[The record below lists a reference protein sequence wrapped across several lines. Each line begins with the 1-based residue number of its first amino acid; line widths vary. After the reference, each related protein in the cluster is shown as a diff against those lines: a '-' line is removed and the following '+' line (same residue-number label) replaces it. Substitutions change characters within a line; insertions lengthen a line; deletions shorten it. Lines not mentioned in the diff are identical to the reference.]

1 MAIQLWIAAGTAVER
16 PSEHG
21 CAHLLEHMLFK
32 PFAAGGPAG
41 DLALLIEGLG
51 GDANA
56 FTSHDETVLYA
67 TVPAENWAQAVDG
80 ILWAGLRPRIEREE
94 LAREIEVVVEEIK
107 QYDDDPGARAAE
119 ALLARVH
126 SEHAYARPVLGR
138 VGEVRAHSLRR
149 LRAFHRRAYAG
160 SRLTLVVAGPVDPK
174 DVLARAKPLLGAARE
189 ASRLTV
195 GAAAKSAK
203 IRATVRRADVSE
215 CHLLFGWRA
224 PGLDHPDIAA
234 LDVAASV
241 LGHGDASR
249 LFRDVRR
256 RAQVVTDVYAS
267 LDVGREASTFV
278 LGARTGSAQI
288 VAAAEAI
295 HEQLRRLRSTLISA
309 EELARARASLE
320 SDLVYRRE
328 TVQGQAY
335 ALGYYASQ
343 TGDLQREQRF
353 YRELA
358 ALTPEAVQQAVQTWM
373 PAESAALSV
382 LLPEERIDPAAARV
396 IRREL
401 LACGQRK
408 RARRSVRVRA
418 GNHEVDLECGLR
430 VRLLPD
436 ASVPVA
442 GAWLI
447 WLGGLRAEPVE
458 HAGLV
463 SITAAMLARGNA
475 QLDGDSLSREIEG
488 MAGGLSGFAGRN
500 SIGLHGE
507 SMARHFPEV
516 LGHLLECA
524 LTPSFPDDEVLDER
538 RVALEELAAAADDL
552 GQVAIREL
560 QKLLYGKHAYARSL
574 RGTRSGLRS
583 IDGALLREGWR
594 NYPIG
599 QAVLGI
605 AGDIE
610 VEPIIDALQARCG
623 TGRRGQ
629 RFCLSGDGP
638 RPIKRPRRKLV
649 HRDREQAHIAIGFP
663 GLVHGDPRVP
673 ALDVL
678 CVVLGG
684 QSGRLF
690 LALREQEGLVYTVD
704 AGSTEGLDG
713 GHLTIYAA
721 TSQDKL
727 GRALAAIEGHLR
739 RISSEPVADEELARA
754 KSWLIGQH
762 DIGLQRRS
770 RIASEIA
777 FAVACGLPADRFRG
791 YRERISAV
799 NVEQVLAV
807 AGFLLDPRRQ
817 ARVLL
822 TRSGV
827 EVSSA

>member
-1 MAIQLWIAAGTAVER
+1 MAIQLWVAAGTAAER

-32 PFAAGGPAG
+32 PFSAGGPAG
-41 DLALLIEGLG
+41 DLALLVESLG
-51 GDANA
+51 WDANA
-56 FTSHDETVLYA
+56 CTSHDETVLYA
-67 TVPAENWAQAVDG
+67 TVPAENWRQALDG
-80 ILWAGLRPRIEREE
+80 ILWSGLRPRLEREE
-94 LAREIEVVVEEIK
+94 LAREVEVVVEEIK

-126 SEHAYARPVLGR
+126 AEHAYARPVLGR

-160 SRLTLVVAGPVDPK
+160 ARLTLVVAGPVDPK
-174 DVLARAKPLLGAARE
+174 EVLARAKPLLGDAPE

-195 GAAAKSAK
+195 GTAARSAK

-215 CHLLFGWRA
+215 CHLLLGWRA

-249 LFRDVRR
+249 LFCDVRR
-256 RAQVVTDVYAS
+256 RAQVVTDVHAS

-288 VAAAEAI
+288 VAAARAI
-295 HEQLRRLRSTLISA
+295 QEQLRRLRSEPISA

-343 TGDLQREQRF
+343 TGDLRREQRF

-358 ALTPEAVQQAVQTWM
+358 ALTPEAVQEAVQTWM
-373 PAESAALSV
+373 PVESAALSV
-382 LLPEERIDPAAARV
+382 LLPEDRIDAAAARA
-396 IRREL
+396 IRRDL
-401 LACGQRK
+401 IASGQRK
-408 RARRSVRVRA
+408 RVRPSVRVRSDM
-418 GNHEVDLECGLR
+418 HEIDLDCGLR

-436 ASVPVA
+436 ARVPVA

-447 WLGGLRAEPVE
+447 WLGGLRAEPAQ

-463 SITAAMLARGNA
+463 SITAATLARGNA
-475 QLDGDSLSREIEG
+475 ILDGDRLSREIEG

-507 SMARHFPEV
+507 SMARHFPQV
-516 LGHLLECA
+516 LGHLIECA
-524 LTPSFPDDEVLDER
+524 LTPTFADDEVADER

-560 QKLLYGKHAYARSL
+560 RKLLYGKHAYARSL

-583 IDGALLREGWR
+583 IDGELLRQSWK

-605 AGDIE
+605 AGDID
-610 VEPIIDALQARCG
+610 VDGIIDALDARCG
-623 TGRRGQ
+623 GAPRGQ
-629 RFCLSGDGP
+629 RFRLPGQGP
-638 RPIKRPRRKLV
+638 RPIKRRRRRTL

-663 GLVHGDPRVP
+663 GLVHGDPQVP

-727 GRALAAIEGHLR
+727 ERALAAIEGHLR
-739 RISSEPVADEELARA
+739 RISSEPIADEELARA

-762 DIGLQRRS
+762 EIGLQRRS
-770 RIASEIA
+770 RVASEIA
-777 FAVACGLPADRFRG
+777 FAVACGRPADRFRG

-799 NVEQVLAV
+799 KVEHVLAV
-807 AGFLLDPRRQ
+807 ASLLLDPRRQ

-822 TRSGV
+822 TRAGV
-827 EVSSA
+827 EVSAA